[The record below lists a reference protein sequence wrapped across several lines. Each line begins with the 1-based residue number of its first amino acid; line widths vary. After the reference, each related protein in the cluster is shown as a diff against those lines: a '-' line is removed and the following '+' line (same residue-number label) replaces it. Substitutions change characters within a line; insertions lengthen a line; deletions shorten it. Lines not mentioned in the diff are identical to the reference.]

1 MRLITSATA
10 AALALSLAA
19 CGSPSEDK
27 TAEGTAT
34 TSEASPAATV
44 ADAKPAAF
52 GQCAACHAVEPG
64 KHGVGP
70 SLAGVY
76 GTKSGAIPGYDFSD
90 AMKNANLTENA
101 LFAAIEAQ
109 LQAKF
114 GGKGARVV
122 ADNLRVVKRG
132 YTEICIRPGS
142 TDIGVRRVETS
153 EDARNRINVSRVTL
167 AKGQQQFLRVSDQ
180 AGTEPVVQTI
190 TATLADSELAQAR
203 QQIHTV
209 SRASSVV
216 SCEVPP
222 AVVVAPSAPQ
232 VISLASDALFP
243 FGKSG
248 LNDMLQGGRV
258 ALDGVVD
265 RVKTEYSAVESI
277 KVIGHSD
284 PIGRPVDKQ
293 IISSQRAQTVRDY
306 LSSRGLQS
314 TQILSVGRADSE
326 PAVPGCGN
334 RPTPDSIQCNAPNRR
349 VAIEISGTRR

>member
-1 MRLITSATA
+1 MTIASQLKRFFSHLFTLGTVLRIALILQLA
-10 AALALSLAA
+10 AAAWLGIGSARAELSIDALGQTYSAA
-19 CGSPSEDK
+19 KPV
-27 TAEGTAT
+27 
-34 TSEASPAATV
+34 AATLSRLTIYR
-44 ADAKPAAF
+44 PANDGGAEAVSVYIN
-52 GQCAACHAVEPG
+52 GAYHA
-64 KHGVGP
+64 
-70 SLAGVY
+70 SL
-76 GTKSGAIPGYDFSD
+76 
-90 AMKNANLTENA
+90 
-101 LFAAIEAQ
+101 
-109 LQAKF
+109 
-114 GGKGARVV
+114 
-122 ADNLRVVKRG
+122 VKRG
-132 YTEICIRPGS
+132 YTEVCLKPGS

-153 EDARNRINVSRVTL
+153 EEVRNRINVSRVTL
-167 AKGQQQFLRVSDQ
+167 ANGQQQFLRVSDQ

-190 TATLADSELAQAR
+190 TAAQANAELAQAR

-222 AVVVAPSAPQ
+222 AVVVAPAAPQ

-248 LNDMLQGGRV
+248 LNDMLQAGRV
-258 ALDGVVD
+258 ALDGVVE
-265 RVKTEYSAVESI
+265 RVKTEYSTI
-277 KVIGHSD
+277 DNIRVIGHSD

-326 PAVPGCGN
+326 LAVPGCGN
-334 RPTPDSIQCNAPNRR
+334 RPTPASIQCNAPNRR